1 LRSRLIGRSTQRY
14 EHGIGAQAANHLEPA
29 SMKIHGYS
37 DEGRSSG
44 EIQPKAMAEISL
56 VATPSELRRIASFLN
71 KAADTMQR
79 MGANYG
85 HEHLSDRQP
94 GFDDSPH
101 FVVVGG
107 DRSDD

>member
-1 LRSRLIGRSTQRY
+1 MHIR
-14 EHGIGAQAANHLEPA
+14 
-29 SMKIHGYS
+29 GYS
-37 DEGRSSG
+37 NDGQSDAESRHK
-44 EIQPKAMAEISL
+44 ELAEINL
-56 VATPSELRRIASFLN
+56 FATPAELRRIASFLN

-101 FVVVGG
+101 FVVIASG
-107 DRSDD
+107 RDDD

>member
-1 LRSRLIGRSTQRY
+1 
-14 EHGIGAQAANHLEPA
+14 
-29 SMKIHGYS
+29 MKIYGYS
-37 DEGRSSG
+37 DEGRAIG
-44 EIQPKAMAEISL
+44 EIQPKALAEISL
-56 VATPSELRRIASFLN
+56 VATPAELRRIASFLN

-101 FVVVGG
+101 FVVVA
-107 DRSDD
+107 SDGSVDQSTSG